1 MSDSLNATVIVIVP
15 VLTISANAELVPLDA
30 ADEPPDA
37 ADAPLELPAPPRL
50 PELELPV
57 PLLAGLEPEVPAPV
71 LPADTES
78 PGERLASD
86 TSVPLVGADSEVSES
101 AVSAFCTANWA
112 L

>member
-1 MSDSLNATVIVIVP
+1 MVL

-30 ADEPPDA
+30 AEELEAAAEPPDA
-37 ADAPLELPAPPRL
+37 ADEPPEPPRL

-57 PLLAGLEPEVPAPV
+57 PLVVELEAELLAPV

-86 TSVPLVGADSEVSES
+86 TSVPLVGADRDVSES
-101 AVSAFCTANWA
+101 AVSAF
-112 L
+112 